1 MFSQTFSSVQSVI
14 TFKKHTAQFHY
25 IYKGK
30 ESAAEEDVDDSERDF
45 VLVNSQPPHSAELQT
60 ETNAKP
66 KLTFFYTRSETFG
79 NLHPYEILSP
89 LILSHM
95 MTVHMHQR
103 QKTPNDQLLSIE
115 AMVSGGEGPELQ
127 SHCGTTGSPSG
138 RVSPVSRGLPRDWG
152 EEWMLHRCVVVK
164 TELTL
169 KLFSCRSTPQ
179 VYSHLWFWPMW
190 SESWIQTTDMSFLCP
205 VSVSSLETGWRS
217 RWGGSGRSRTPSGH
231 LVCEAEPAHTD
242 SPSLSCLVVYC
253 WGKTDSDWFDHINK
267 THVYLKWL

>member
-1 MFSQTFSSVQSVI
+1 
-14 TFKKHTAQFHY
+14 
-25 IYKGK
+25 
-30 ESAAEEDVDDSERDF
+30 
-45 VLVNSQPPHSAELQT
+45 
-60 ETNAKP
+60 
-66 KLTFFYTRSETFG
+66 
-79 NLHPYEILSP
+79 
-89 LILSHM
+89 M

-103 QKTPNDQLLSIE
+103 QKTPNNQLLLIE
-115 AMVSGGEGPELQ
+115 AVVSGGEGPELQ

-190 SESWIQTTDMSFLCP
+190 SESWIQTTEMSFLCP